1 MAADRETFFEDRH
14 GSPFH
19 EYLGYKQIQLRTERM
34 SHVAWEDVDVSGQ
47 VSTNYRLRNPIIT
60 AAMNC
65 IATPDM
71 AIAMAKNGG
80 VSYIDHA
87 NTPDEQRQMVKEVYH
102 HLAGIITK
110 PITAKEDS
118 TLGDILTELDNR
130 NKDFRTL
137 PVVDENERCI
147 GLVDGLTFKLFEPS
161 TPVKDAMYAWGTFT
175 TDDIASSPNQ
185 VYQRMQEEK
194 TGRVVLLDRARKVGG
209 LCLVNDI
216 ARVIDKDAQEYSLY
230 ENGRLMV
237 FASVPTI
244 PEEALERIKV
254 LKKYVKVFGIDTSHG
269 EHKYAVETLKAIKE
283 EYSDIDILAGNI
295 STEETARE
303 IAKLEPD
310 GMQVGQGP
318 GGICISS
325 DRLGFGTPQASAV
338 YEVRKGAHSINPE
351 IPIIA
356 DGGIS
361 EPADTMK
368 AFACGATAVKVGGLV
383 AGTDETPHHTLDR
396 DEDTHAQFRWYWGM
410 GSRRAQEAFA
420 SARARYGHF
429 GPKRKLIFIEGFER
443 KVPIKGPVSTVIEEH
458 VMGLKLSMAAQGF
471 GDQADIHEN
480 ARFMTG
486 SNAKN

>member
-34 SHVAWEDVDVSGQ
+34 SQVAWEEVEVSGQ

-65 IATPDM
+65 IATPGM

-80 VSYIDHA
+80 AAFIDHA
-87 NTPDEQRQMVKEVYH
+87 NTPEEQRAMVKEVYH

-110 PITAKEDS
+110 PWTADEDS
-118 TLGDILTELDNR
+118 TLRDVLTNLENH

-137 PVVDENERCI
+137 PVVDENDRCT
-147 GLVDGLTFKLFEPS
+147 GLIDSLTFKLFEPD
-161 TPVKDAMYAWGTFT
+161 TKVKDAMHAWGTFT
-175 TDDIASSPNQ
+175 TGDNGISPNQ
-185 VYQRMQEEK
+185 VYQRMQEKK
-194 TGRVVLLDRARKVGG
+194 TERVVLLDQARRVGG
-209 LCLVNDI
+209 LCLVDDI
-216 ARVIDKDAQEYSLY
+216 TRFIDKDAHEYSLY

-244 PEEALERIKV
+244 PEEALERIKI

-283 EYSDIDILAGNI
+283 EHPDIDILAGNI

-303 IAKLEPD
+303 IARLEPD

-338 YEVRKGAHSINPE
+338 YEVSKGAHSINPE

-361 EPADTMK
+361 EPSDTMK

-383 AGTDETPHHTLDR
+383 AGTDETPNHTLDR
-396 DEDTHAQFRWYWGM
+396 DEETHAQFRWYWGM

-429 GPKRKLIFIEGFER
+429 GTKRKLIFIEGFER
-443 KVPIKGPVSTVIEEH
+443 KVPIKGPVANVIAEH
-458 VMGLKLSMAAQGF
+458 IMGLKLSMSAQGF
-471 GDQADIHEN
+471 ADQDEAHQH